1 MRKILISLLLTL
13 FVTGCAETIALLGP
27 ASTSIGGGNV
37 AQSAISTAVNFGVKK
52 QTGKSPME
60 HALAYAEKHNP
71 ERKKVKCVNFLEITE
86 TEVCSILKN
95 KVSELKRKIDINS
108 KIKILD

>member
-13 FVTGCAETIALLGP
+13 FVTGCAETMALIGP

-37 AQSAISTAVNFGVKK
+37 AQSAISTAVNYGVKK

-60 HALAYAEKHNP
+60 HAIAYAEKHNP

-86 TEVCSILKN
+86 NEVCSILK
-95 KVSELKRKIDINS
+95 KRVSELRRKIDVNS